1 MAMAEKIN
9 LFISHYGGDE
19 EYVGKFKKLISNDY
33 EIRDSSLVRSEP
45 NNAKNK
51 EYIKSILRDQID
63 WAGKVV
69 VLIGP
74 KTHEREWVNWE
85 IEYAATHGDK
95 RVIGVY
101 LPGATD
107 SDLPEALNEFGHAC
121 VTWDE
126 DKIKSALDG
135 NNTWEDCSGNP
146 RPVGGTRA
154 TC

>member
-1 MAMAEKIN
+1 MEEKIN

-19 EYVGKFKKLISNDY
+19 GYVEKFKNLISKDY
-33 EIRDSSLVRSEP
+33 DIRDSSLVETEP
-45 NNAKNK
+45 NNATNK

-74 KTHEREWVNWE
+74 KTHESEWVNWE

-95 RVIGVY
+95 RVVGVY
-101 LPGATD
+101 LPGAMD
-107 SDLPEALNEFGHAC
+107 SDLPDALNDYGDAC
-121 VTWDE
+121 VPWNTN
-126 DKIKSALDG
+126 KIKAALDG
-135 NNTWEDCSGNP
+135 RDIWEDSSGEP
-146 RPVGGTRA
+146 RAAVGTRG